1 MPEATQHPSALVNGL
16 WQEEE
21 DEKKN
26 PDLLKSYSRLL
37 SGNCSTSDRKI
48 KKGGRGM
55 KTDQAV
61 SAHGHAIIKQPHA
74 DVSLH

>member
-1 MPEATQHPSALVNGL
+1 MASGRKKKKMSKKIN
-16 WQEEE
+16 
-21 DEKKN
+21 KKN
-26 PDLLKSYSRLL
+26 ADLLKSYSRLL
-37 SGNCSTSDRKI
+37 SGNCSTSDEKKI
-48 KKGGRGM
+48 KMGRGM